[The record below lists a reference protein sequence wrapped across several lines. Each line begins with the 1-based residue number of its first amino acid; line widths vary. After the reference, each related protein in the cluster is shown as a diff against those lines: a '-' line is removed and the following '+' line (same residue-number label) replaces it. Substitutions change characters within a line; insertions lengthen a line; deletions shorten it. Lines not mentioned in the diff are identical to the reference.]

1 MSEKRA
7 LWGRNSQKRLEGVK
21 RTFYKRGDS
30 ELRWTELIVVGPR
43 SKLLD
48 GRTEQH
54 RKLDSFI
61 LSPKLSP
68 SEMNSGIYILGHN
81 NFFPIIQLYD
91 QRIQNGKFKNSV

>member
-54 RKLDSFI
+54 
-61 LSPKLSP
+61 
-68 SEMNSGIYILGHN
+68 
-81 NFFPIIQLYD
+81 
-91 QRIQNGKFKNSV
+91 